1 MARIIRYARAHKPR
15 KEDLEES
22 DIKED
27 INISKE
33 LDSES

>member
-1 MARIIRYARAHKPR
+1 MRYARAYKPR
-15 KEDLEES
+15 KEDLEEL

-33 LDSES
+33 LDSEL

>member
-1 MARIIRYARAHKPR
+1 MCYAHAYKPR

-27 INISKE
+27 LNINEE
-33 LDSES
+33 LDSEL

>member
-1 MARIIRYARAHKPR
+1 MRYTRAYKLK

-27 INISKE
+27 VNISEE
-33 LDSES
+33 LDSEL

>member
-1 MARIIRYARAHKPR
+1 MCYARAYKPR

-27 INISKE
+27 INISE
-33 LDSES
+33 ESDSKS

>member
-1 MARIIRYARAHKPR
+1 MCYVHAHKPK

-33 LDSES
+33 LNSEL

>member
-1 MARIIRYARAHKPR
+1 MARIMRYACAHKPR

-27 INISKE
+27 INISDKS
-33 LDSES
+33 DSES